1 LAASYSNHQREQ
13 HKASHIL
20 TTSHAH
26 SHGVQDTP
34 GSVMAA
40 LLQRN
45 ITKMKLKTDTERN
58 FSFSYAVSLKK
69 TDVSELR
76 TAFIITLMRPLHRD
90 HF

>member
-1 LAASYSNHQREQ
+1 MGYNLGSFLQQPS
-13 HKASHIL
+13 ASHIL
-20 TTSHAH
+20 SASHGP
-26 SHGVQDTP
+26 SHGVQDSP

-76 TAFIITLMRPLHRD
+76 TAFVITLMRPLHRD